1 MRGNTW
7 HHAISRSF
15 TSPARDDH
23 IAALSE
29 SPPAAGGTEFSKEPR
44 DVEPNGDGGD
54 ASVSDACA
62 EGGGLI
68 DGGSA
73 GADTGAVSGSKGA
86 ADDLCGD
93 AGVVIVLIGNATL
106 PPPPEPHKPAQ
117 RPPHRL

>member
-1 MRGNTW
+1 MHHEARHPRSRAASGVAQGGSAAGGQSMRGNTR

-62 EGGGLI
+62 E
-68 DGGSA
+68 
-73 GADTGAVSGSKGA
+73 
-86 ADDLCGD
+86 
-93 AGVVIVLIGNATL
+93 VVA
-106 PPPPEPHKPAQ
+106 
-117 RPPHRL
+117 